1 MSGPYRSQLPTT
13 KSSVI
18 TEDKG
23 TFLGLDGAGF
33 LIVFAVFALTA
44 VGIDLLTSFSGFPI
58 ALLLSILLYLSM
70 RAILNGKPKR
80 HLQHWIR
87 HRFIPKKWSHQPS
100 GNKRA
105 EDQVLRTYNP

>member
-1 MSGPYRSQLPTT
+1 MSASFRSNLPTT

-23 TFLGLDGAGF
+23 NFLGLEGAGF

-44 VGIDLLTSFSGFPI
+44 VSIDLLTSFSGFPI
-58 ALLLSILLYLSM
+58 ALLISTILYLAM
-70 RAILNGKPKR
+70 RAILNGKPHH

-87 HRFIPKKWSHQPS
+87 HQWIPKQWSHQLLTKS
-100 GNKRA
+100 
-105 EDQVLRTYNP
+105 VRTLTK

>member
-105 EDQVLRTYNP
+105 EDQVRRTYNP